1 MQSSIKNLF
10 LILGLGALVVCQG
23 CSKEMLAAQASLK
36 EVVAQN
42 NPQTQTLDYSYEYL
56 RVETPHGKGR
66 LALGYRVITE
76 QLEVWFSA
84 DKTTFYLQGGRYAG
98 SKNLALNWSE
108 VKIISAPELSRIQQ
122 AQNYHRERLVMPG
135 YSGPVKETVTIEPTQ
150 QVPSQA
156 PSRLKQNTD
165 WLVEYVVSPQLPKN
179 ESIIAYYARN
189 PSTKKVL
196 WGMQCLSQSFC
207 VSWEFLN

>member
-1 MQSSIKNLF
+1 MSPSIKNLS
-10 LILGLGALVVCQG
+10 LILGLGTLVVCQG
-23 CSKEMLAAQASLK
+23 CSKDMLAAQASLK

-42 NPQTQTLDYSYEYL
+42 NSQSQILDYSYEYL

-66 LALGYRVITE
+66 LALGYRVIKE

-108 VKIISAPELSRIQQ
+108 VKIISAPDLKNIEG
-122 AQNYHRERLVMPG
+122 AQTYYRERMVMPG
-135 YSGPVKETVTIEPTQ
+135 YSGPVRETVTIERIKEA
-150 QVPSQA
+150 PSQA
-156 PSRLKQNTD
+156 PFKFQDHSD
-165 WLVEYVVSPQLPKN
+165 WLVEYVASPQLPKN
-179 ESIIAYYARN
+179 DNIVAYYARN
-189 PSTKKVL
+189 PKTKKIL
-196 WGMQCLSQSFC
+196 WAMQCLNQSFC